1 MKNIFFLFTLI
12 SFISCQEE
20 KPKKIVFNTNLQC
33 RKADS
38 RDYRIG
44 QSRITMVKSKLPKQ
58 NPARTIEQK
67 P

>member
-1 MKNIFFLFTLI
+1 MKNIFLLLAII

-44 QSRITMVKSKLPKQ
+44 QPIITMKKSKLLKQ
-58 NPARTIEQK
+58 NPLKTLEQK